1 MQGERVSIY
10 RESERK
16 DRPMSGLLLKNT
28 SPLTLEGGALTVLD
42 GNAYAG
48 ESLMERLK
56 PGEERF
62 ISFAV
67 DLATLVTVRNK
78 EDREPVFLVRV
89 VDGAFQAHY
98 YQADKKTYA
107 ITNQTDK
114 PRVVYVEHP
123 LRDGWQL
130 AADTPRPVEKTQ
142 NMYRF
147 RVEVAPHQTVE
158 LDVAERRALM
168 NRYLVSN
175 LTPQDLE
182 LFVSERYLDDA
193 ARAALEKIISI
204 KGLIAGSSARIEAID
219 QEVAAVGMD
228 QARLRENIKALGQT
242 ADARQLIAR
251 YIAKAGEQETLVEQL
266 AKERKQKASEQRGLQ
281 NELAAA
287 IRALAIDRKL

>member
-1 MQGERVSIY
+1 
-10 RESERK
+10 
-16 DRPMSGLLLKNT
+16 MSGLLLKNT